1 MIFNEIYGAYY
12 NTVAKILKAA
22 VEHPLSQ
29 RDLRQIIEENAFG
42 ESILNIEPALAGGQW
57 QLLNPDGSTQLKNAP
72 SLPLTTL
79 EKMWLKAL
87 SLDPRVKLFGVDFT
101 GLENVEPLFTCD
113 DYRVFDSYGD
123 ADPYEDEAYIRNFR
137 LILDAIK
144 NHYPLGINMLNRK
157 NNVIYAVVNPE
168 YLEYSEKDDKFRLIS
183 SGCRYG
189 STVNLGR
196 IVSCKRYDKPFI
208 AGSGFKRRAEKRTVE
223 LELVDKRNAL
233 ERVLLHFAHF
243 EKEAEKLDDGRYLV
257 KIVYDKE
264 DETELVIR
272 VLSFGPM
279 IKVTAPQS
287 FADLIKQRLIAQ
299 KSCTGLPPSA
309 QNKAI
314 FSKQVTGDN

>member
-22 VEHPLSQ
+22 VEHPLS
-29 RDLRQIIEENAFG
+29 RSDLRQIIEENAFG
-42 ESILNIEPALAGGQW
+42 ESILNIEPALTGGQW

-79 EKMWLKAL
+79 EKMWLKSL
-87 SLDPRVKLFGVDFT
+87 SLDPRVKLFGMDFT
-101 GLENVEPLFTCD
+101 GLEDVEPLFTCE
-113 DYRVFDSYGD
+113 DYRVFDSYADGD
-123 ADPYEDEAYIRNFR
+123 NYEDEAYIRNFK
-137 LILDAIK
+137 LIIDAIK

-157 NNVIYAVVNPE
+157 NNVTYAVVMPE

-189 STVNLGR
+189 STINIGR

-208 AGSGFKRRAEKRTVE
+208 VSSREFKRRTEKRTVE

-279 IKVTAPQS
+279 IKVIAPQN
-287 FADLIKQRLIAQ
+287 FVNLIKDRLIKQ
-299 KSCTGLPPSA
+299 KSCE
-309 QNKAI
+309 Q
-314 FSKQVTGDN
+314 